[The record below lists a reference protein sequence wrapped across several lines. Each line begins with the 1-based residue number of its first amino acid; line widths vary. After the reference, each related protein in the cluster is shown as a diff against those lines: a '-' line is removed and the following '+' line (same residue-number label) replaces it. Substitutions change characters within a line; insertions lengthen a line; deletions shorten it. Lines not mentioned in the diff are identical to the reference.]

1 VVPVVLEGPQGSV
14 AAGIVAVG
22 AARVVAAAEAVVRLR
37 LWIAFA
43 ALGVAWGTTW
53 IASDTLAESV
63 PPLGGAAARF
73 LLSALLCIPV
83 IRWKRLKMPWGR
95 ALGVVL
101 LLSLTMIALPTVL
114 LLWAEPRLSSATVTV
129 LFAAMPLLLTVLDP
143 KVVPRSALQ
152 ACIVALGAMALV
164 VSASFSV
171 AQAGGAAVALLAVIS
186 IAVSV
191 LLARRELS
199 GVHPVVVTAWL
210 LGAAALLLALAATV
224 LERGQPVGWS
234 RSAIGSVL
242 FLAGVGGAPA
252 YAAYFWLLQ
261 RLQPYQVATLQW
273 VEPLVAIGESAFSLR
288 IGLSFPM
295 VAGSL
300 ITLLCLLLV
309 MRTRVEDDNPVSLWA
324 NS

>member
-1 VVPVVLEGPQGSV
+1 
-14 AAGIVAVG
+14 
-22 AARVVAAAEAVVRLR
+22 
-37 LWIAFA
+37 
-43 ALGVAWGTTW
+43 
-53 IASDTLAESV
+53 
-63 PPLGGAAARF
+63 
-73 LLSALLCIPV
+73 
-83 IRWKRLKMPWGR
+83 
-95 ALGVVL
+95 
-101 LLSLTMIALPTVL
+101 
-114 LLWAEPRLSSATVTV
+114 
-129 LFAAMPLLLTVLDP
+129 LDP

-164 VSASFSV
+164 VNANFSM

-191 LLARRELS
+191 LFARRELS

-210 LGAAALLLALAATV
+210 LGAAALLLALAAIV
-224 LERGQPVGWS
+224 LERGQPVQWS

-309 MRTRVEDDNPVSLWA
+309 MRTRVEDDNPVSIWA